1 MGQAG
6 RGCLPQLYYT
16 SQYRLPRTDSSIEVM
31 AVAGG
36 VLAFWPNLRS
46 TPRDPASASA
56 ALVSNGMRALHP
68 PPIANGR
75 GFWPHQGVGA
85 PEGCER
91 VAPRTWGRLGWG
103 V

>member
-46 TPRDPASASA
+46 TPRDPRSCLQHNRRA
-56 ALVSNGMRALHP
+56 AL
-68 PPIANGR
+68 
-75 GFWPHQGVGA
+75 
-85 PEGCER
+85 
-91 VAPRTWGRLGWG
+91 
-103 V
+103 